1 MAGLNPA
8 WLAASLVTILA
19 LLGPIVGALRGGV
32 AHRLAAVQMA
42 SVVVAWVL
50 VELSLAFGQPSFLD
64 LALALGLLSLPGTLV
79 MALFL
84 ERWL

>member
-8 WLAASLVTILA
+8 WLVAAIATIVA
-19 LLGPIVGALRGGV
+19 LLGPAVGALRGGV
-32 AHRLAAVQMA
+32 AHRLASVQMA
-42 SVVVAWVL
+42 SVVAAWAL
-50 VELSLAFGQPSFLD
+50 VELSFAFGQPSFLD
-64 LALALGLLSLPGTLV
+64 LALTLGLLSLPGTLV